1 MSNTSPTIRLKEAM
15 TAVFSRLKS
24 TARRLIRPSTLTRQF
39 RIMCSQMARRRTVSN
54 AALRSRWMPLR
65 TCSSTQNCRR
75 VLPIPT
81 PVGHYS
87 PDWAIV
93 FHEGAVR
100 HIYFIAETKGTMD
113 SLNLRPIEK
122 AKIDCAKKLFTT
134 LSNGMVTYDHVDDF
148 QQLLNKVMA

>member
-1 MSNTSPTIRLKEAM
+1 M

-24 TARRLIRPSTLTRQF
+24 TAKTLDQAFHADKAIQDYVFTDGTAEDSVERRFAQSLDA
-39 RIMCSQMARRRTVSN
+39 SQDVFIYAK
-54 AALRSRWMPLR
+54 
-65 TCSSTQNCRR
+65 
-75 VLPIPT
+75 LPKGFAIPT